1 MSEFYLNSTSGK
13 NLTPRKLEQE
23 SSSKKASENTS
34 TPKASFQ
41 DVLKSVAAKTK
52 AEGSSKIR
60 KDVVEKYK
68 SSLAEGTYE
77 VKAKELAEKM
87 IQKMT
92 ENKTR
97 VII

>member
-13 NLTPRKLEQE
+13 NLTPRRLEQE
-23 SSSKKASENTS
+23 VSSKKASDNPS

-41 DVLKSVAAKTK
+41 DVLKSVAAKTQN
-52 AEGSSKIR
+52 SSEIR

-68 SSLAEGTYE
+68 SSLADGTYE

-87 IQKMT
+87 IQKIH

-97 VII
+97 TII